1 MTDAGSPIT
10 TDDPVAAALGW
21 FAELGRCCA
30 AVDYDS
36 AEAIFAPDVVSFG
49 TRADVV
55 SGLGPLRRNQ
65 WEGIWPNI
73 ANFRVHLDGVRS
85 GGDERHAWGVATW
98 TSTGFH
104 EDGEA
109 FFRPGRATVTLE
121 RRDGVWLATHTHFS
135 LNPGTPPRTFGPRS

>member
-10 TDDPVAAALGW
+10 TDDPVAAVLGW

-73 ANFRVHLDGVRS
+73 ANFRVQLDGVRS

-98 TSTGFH
+98 KSTGFH

-135 LNPGTPPRTFGPRS
+135 LNPGTPPRTFGQRS